1 MSHDLIQEL
10 IDKAESDLLHLSDTI
25 AELRESMS
33 HLMEQNNQLKLK
45 NQELTD
51 IILSKDIENDVLKEE
66 DSILIENKPSGRD
79 RLQAYYDDGIH
90 ICHEFFGMPITS
102 GEECLFCNKFLEELE
117 KRDSS
122 KSA

>member
-1 MSHDLIQEL
+1 MKHESIQEL

-25 AELRESMS
+25 ADLKASMN
-33 HLMEQNNQLKLK
+33 HLMEQNNQLNLK

-51 IILSKDIENDVLKEE
+51 IILKKDYTTDAIEETDTDLV
-66 DSILIENKPSGRD
+66 ENKPSGKD

-90 ICHEFFGMPITS
+90 ICHEFFGMPITK

-117 KRDSS
+117 KRDNNQSS
-122 KSA
+122 